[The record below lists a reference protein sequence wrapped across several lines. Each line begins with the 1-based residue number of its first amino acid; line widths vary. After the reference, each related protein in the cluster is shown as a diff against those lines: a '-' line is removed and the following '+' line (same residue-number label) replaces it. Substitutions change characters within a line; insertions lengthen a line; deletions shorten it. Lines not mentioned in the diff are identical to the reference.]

1 MMEKE
6 IFERL
11 SQMAEN
17 AEPAALVTI
26 IESTGSVPGKTG
38 FKMLVDLEGNTL
50 CTVGGGPIEATAIRE
65 AVEAIKKNASQIRKC
80 RLDNKEAGGVGMI
93 CGGEVTVFIDV
104 IVPPESLLIIGARHI
119 AQPLAAMAKIVGFH
133 VTVMD
138 DREEFCKSERFPT
151 ADKCLVGEIPELL
164 QEWKITGNTYITI
177 ITRGHEYDEIALEKT
192 LLSGA
197 FYLGMIGSQT
207 KVKRIY
213 SNLIEKGFSE
223 KDLEKVHA
231 PIGLDI
237 KAITAEE
244 IAVSIL
250 AQLIFV
256 KNRAK
261 GFKGFTG

>member
-1 MMEKE
+1 MEKD

-11 SQMAEN
+11 GRMAGN

-38 FKMLVDLEGNTL
+38 FKMLVDPEGNTL
-50 CTVGGGPIEATAIRE
+50 GPIEATAIRE
-65 AVEAIKKNASQIRKC
+65 AVDAIKKNASQMRKY

-104 IVPPESLLIIGARHI
+104 IAPPESLLIIGAGHI
-119 AQPLAAMAKIVGFH
+119 AQPLAAMAKIVGFY

-138 DREEFCKSERFPT
+138 DRDEFCNSERFPT

-164 QEWKITGNTYITI
+164 RNWKITGNTYITI
-177 ITRGHEYDEIALEKT
+177 VTRGHEQDEIALEKT

-197 FYLGMIGSQT
+197 CYLGMIGSKT
-207 KVKRIY
+207 KIKKIY
-213 SNLIEKGFSE
+213 SNLTGKGFPKE
-223 KDLEKVHA
+223 ELEKVHA

-237 KAITAEE
+237 KAVTAEE

-250 AQLIFV
+250 AQLILV
-256 KNRAK
+256 RH
-261 GFKGFTG
+261 